1 MIKFYIRIVL
11 FLLSISLYVNNKALA
26 TEPAQEEDT
35 KIKTK
40 SKKCYTTP
48 TEIYLKNKHL
58 LCNNRNETINA
69 EKLMNEAATHL
80 EYHITNNNG
89 YELCKSSASCSRT
102 FSRKKHGDTLVQRT
116 NLKYYHPN
124 HYNEVINLLWN
135 PAFANNFNNSS
146 VKRKIKRVYNPNLV
160 IIKQCYK
167 DSKFGRWKYFYAL
180 AAKVDISEEK
190 TIIVMA
196 SANINDHHPSK
207 KEYKNTIIESAN
219 LFKTDIDSNIF
230 IRNGILKKTFVNI
243 AGYLVEKRDWYIDII
258 YLESIDGHT
267 SNFQELINQRAL
279 NKFFPS

>member
-1 MIKFYIRIVL
+1 MIVL
-11 FLLSISLYVNNKALA
+11 KQIYFLYYFLIFILYYLFLSSKNNRFFLLYINISIYVIPYVMGSFINFKLNLITYKNIKITVLEKIICFNFNYVMQLFDISLYVNNKALA

-146 VKRKIKRVYNPNLV
+146 
-160 IIKQCYK
+160 
-167 DSKFGRWKYFYAL
+167 
-180 AAKVDISEEK
+180 ISEEK

-207 KEYKNTIIESAN
+207 KEYKNTI
-219 LFKTDIDSNIF
+219 
-230 IRNGILKKTFVNI
+230 
-243 AGYLVEKRDWYIDII
+243 
-258 YLESIDGHT
+258 
-267 SNFQELINQRAL
+267 
-279 NKFFPS
+279 